1 MTLVE
6 AAGEFGVRSYGAAG
20 RARHGIHIKREA
32 DRGIRSGWKIRK
44 MLFVNKR
51 FDLFVLVLSQ

>member
-6 AAGEFGVRSYGAAG
+6 AAREYGVRSYGAVG

-32 DRGIRSGWKIRK
+32 DRRFRRRLGNPEDVICQQKI
-44 MLFVNKR
+44 
-51 FDLFVLVLSQ
+51 